1 MIFLLVHCFTRF
13 VFTMLPDHEPLSRWC
28 PHCGGQMKLARVIP
42 KLDAF
47 PKLTAFQCLKCRE
60 VITVEGDG

>member
-1 MIFLLVHCFTRF
+1 VIGFQNRGPKAQRRERSETF
-13 VFTMLPDHEPLSRWC
+13 VE
-28 PHCGGQMKLARVIP
+28 KVIP
-42 KLDAF
+42 KLDAL